1 MALAVGRV
9 RLLLVATIAATI
21 ATIITTIVAV
31 AVSTVAVATV
41 AAIAVATI
49 AASAG
54 AIAATVGAV
63 AVAAIVATIA
73 TVAST
78 VASIVGS
85 LSLEAAIAF
94 DVQFAKIGVTL
105 LHVGSDI
112 GVSVVWHVSAK
123 IRVLLDFLSMVELV
137 NTAESL
143 SSKDTSKNIACSS

>member
-21 ATIITTIVAV
+21 ATIITTI
-31 AVSTVAVATV
+31 
-41 AAIAVATI
+41 AAIAVAAI

-54 AIAATVGAV
+54 AIAATVGVV

-85 LSLEAAIAF
+85 LSLEAAVAF